1 MLMAGLASVLRGGSV
16 LRFSAYVLVAALFH
30 KTAVM
35 ALPLVLFAGE
45 RNRVITIIA
54 GLAIFVLLYDAL
66 LAESVDGLIHNYI
79 QAEYNSQG
87 AAVRVGMS
95 VIAALI
101 FLSRPDRFGF
111 STFEL
116 RVWRYFSYASL
127 GFLVLL
133 FVLPSSTAVDRMAL
147 YTFPLQL
154 AVLSRVP
161 LAFPQQGSRAL
172 VVGYSLA
179 VQLVWL
185 NFASHA
191 GYWVRTT
198 SIRSKRSVRLRALR
212 YRGYGALPTMLR
224 D

>member
-1 MLMAGLASVLRGGSV
+1 
-16 LRFSAYVLVAALFH
+16 
-30 KTAVM
+30 
-35 ALPLVLFAGE
+35 
-45 RNRVITIIA
+45 
-54 GLAIFVLLYDAL
+54 
-66 LAESVDGLIHNYI
+66 
-79 QAEYNSQG
+79 
-87 AAVRVGMS
+87 MS

-116 RVWRYFSYASL
+116 RVWRYFSYASV

-133 FVLPSSTAVDRMAL
+133 FVLPFSTAVDRMAL

-191 GYWVRTT
+191 GYWVP
-198 SIRSKRSVRLRALR
+198 
-212 YRGYGALPTMLR
+212 YHFYPF
-224 D
+224 